1 VILPMPRVLITTAPY
16 GSGHDRVAASVARA
30 VEAEGAQVEIVDHFA
45 RFVSP
50 LFARASQAVFWQVLR
65 HAPRAWGLVFTL
77 SDRLPTQS
85 PVMAGNNRLGARGLE
100 RYLAAFQP
108 DAVVHVHPSAA
119 GAMAWLRARGL
130 TRAPQA
136 IVLTDFLAHGQWI
149 YPHVERYF
157 VPAEPVRDQLVARG
171 VSPEHVVVSGMPI
184 DLAFAAPADRGRLRR
199 ELGVEGGGPVVVVTA
214 GMQGRLGGTAEV
226 CDTLASLDAPFRA
239 LVVCGRSERLAG
251 ALRRRHGGDGRFRI
265 LGRVGEMHRLMGAAD
280 LVVTKAGGSTC
291 AEALALECPLVF
303 YRSLPGQER
312 ANEACIE
319 TAGAGIRAGDRAG
332 LRATLARLLADGT
345 QRVALARAAGSL
357 RRPEAAR
364 TVAKEVLALAGPR

>member
-1 VILPMPRVLITTAPY
+1 MSRVLITTAPY
-16 GSGHDRVAASVARA
+16 GSGHDRVAAAVARA
-30 VEAEGAQVEIVDHFA
+30 LEAEGAHVEVVDHFA

-65 HAPRAWGLVFTL
+65 HAPRVWGWVFAL
-77 SDRLPTQS
+77 SDRLPTHS
-85 PVMAGNNRLGARGLE
+85 PVMAGNNRLGARGLG
-100 RYLAAFQP
+100 RYLDAFQP

-130 TRAPQA
+130 TRTPQA

-149 YPHVERYF
+149 YPRVERYF
-157 VPAEPVRDQLVARG
+157 VAADPVRDQLVARG

-184 DLAFAAPADRGRLRR
+184 DGAFTAPADRGRLRR
-199 ELGVEGGGPVVVVTA
+199 ELGVEAGAPVVLVTA
-214 GMQGRLGGTAEV
+214 GMQGRLGGIAEV
-226 CDTLASLDAPFRA
+226 CDTLAGLEAPFRA
-239 LVVCGRSERLAG
+239 LVVCGRSERLAA
-251 ALRRRHGGDGRFRI
+251 ALRRRHGADGRFRI

-319 TAGAGIRAGDRAG
+319 RAGAGVRAGDRAG
-332 LRATLARLLADGT
+332 LRATLARLLGDGA

-364 TVAKEVLALAGPR
+364 TVAKEVLALAGLR